1 MPPPGWSMCPSGLGW
16 KRWASGT
23 PVRSFTAV
31 SVSCARHCRHLINLR
46 GTVSTLPSSV
56 SPPRNVG
63 SVCPAPQ
70 GGCLGWGVTPG
81 VSTAAH
87 VTVRATGE
95 VLSALP
101 AGPLCGLQAA
111 SAAGNLG
118 EGGGASLR
126 DKGQSAHRLP
136 RKEDVRGPPAACPAP
151 TQARP
156 RGVSV
161 LMLLRP
167 AAPWAVKP
175 FVSDPLSCLPPEP
188 MKRQPE
194 T

>member
-1 MPPPGWSMCPSGLGW
+1 MEALGVGNSG
-16 KRWASGT
+16 
-23 PVRSFTAV
+23 PFTAV

-95 VLSALP
+95 VLRALP

-136 RKEDVRGPPAACPAP
+136 RKEDARGPPAACPVP
-151 TQARP
+151 TQAMP

-175 FVSDPLSCLPPEP
+175 FVSDPLSCLPPEL